1 MSEIKII
8 FKLKSGNQLI
18 DEATSEAPLVF
29 TLGDGTLDECL
40 NSCVAEVKQGETHT
54 FLLDPE
60 NAFGFTDED
69 KLQLLDKEDFS
80 QDLELKKDEMI
91 EFETPNKTQ
100 VLGRIEKINKNDVL
114 VDFNHP
120 LAGHNLSFEVTVL

>member
-1 MSEIKII
+1 MSEIKIA
-8 FKLKSGNQLI
+8 FTLKSGNDLI
-18 DEATSEAPLVF
+18 DEATKKEPLVF

-60 NAFGFTDED
+60 HAFGLMDED
-69 KLQLLDKEDFS
+69 KLQLLDKQDFS
-80 QDLELKKDEMI
+80 EEIELKVDEMI
-91 EFETPNKTQ
+91 EFETPNNTQ